1 MEFGASLRLDHELL
15 AVERD
20 HVVHCMLELTAPPVP
35 GTVRPPLHLALVLD
49 RSGSMAGPKLETAK
63 ACAGYLARRLASSD
77 QLAIVTYD
85 DEVRLVHPLQEVG
98 QSQLALEHGIAD
110 ISAGGMTN
118 LSGGW
123 LKGLE
128 QLRGVPGGT
137 GPRRVLLLSDGLANR
152 GVADTPA
159 LVAMA
164 RSASDNGV
172 ATTTIGFGEGFD
184 EDLLTGMADAGV
196 GNAYFAPT
204 HEEAPAIFAAEF
216 EGLVSLAAQNLSVE
230 LRPGP
235 DVEVLAVLNDWP
247 QVPVP
252 GGVQVQIG
260 DTYAEERRRVVF
272 ELQVPRLAQLDLA
285 TVAQAVVRYVSVG
298 AQVAAHELTL
308 PIAVNAVSAEEAAAA
323 GPDAEVSEEVVILKA
338 ARTQDEARRLA
349 MEGDGEGAVRMLRTA
364 AEDLKRVASGSTRA
378 EELEAQAQELE
389 GFGDQ
394 MLEAP
399 EDRTLLKQIR
409 YSAREKGQSRR
420 RPPIDS

>member
-1 MEFGASLRLDHELL
+1 MELGASLRLDHELL

-20 HVVHCMLELTAPPVP
+20 HRVHCMLELTAPPAP

-63 ACAGYLARRLASSD
+63 ACAGYLARRLASTD

-85 DEVRLVHPLQEVG
+85 DEVSLLHPLQDVG
-98 QSQLALEHGIAD
+98 QAQLELEHGIAG
-110 ISAGGMTN
+110 IAAGRMTN

-123 LKGLE
+123 LKGVE
-128 QLRGVPGGT
+128 QLRGLPGGG
-137 GPRRVLLLSDGLANR
+137 GPKRVLLLSDGLANQ

-164 RSASDNGV
+164 RSASDDGV
-172 ATTTIGFGEGFD
+172 ATTTIGFGDGFD
-184 EDLLTGMADAGV
+184 EDLMTGMADAGV

-216 EGLVSLAAQNLSVE
+216 EGLVSLVVQNLSVE

-235 DVEVLAVLNDWP
+235 DVDVLAVLNDWP

-272 ELQVPRLAQLDLA
+272 ELQVPQLAQLGLA

-308 PIAVNAVSAEEAAAA
+308 PIVVNAVSADEAAAA
-323 GPDAEVSEEVVILKA
+323 GSDAEVTEEVVILKA
-338 ARTQDEARRLA
+338 ARTQDEARRRA
-349 MEGDGEGAVRMLRTA
+349 MGGDGEGAVRLLRTA
-364 AEDLKRVASGSTRA
+364 AKDLKRVATGSARA

-394 MLEAP
+394 MLADP
-399 EDRTLLKQIR
+399 QDRTLRKQIR

-420 RPPIDS
+420 RPPRGT